1 MELCFVNYVV
11 TWVASTS
18 LLVGVAWV
26 MVGGALTS
34 LLVGLP
40 WLLPDGTL
48 FCYAVVSVASAG

>member
-26 MVGGALTS
+26 MVGVALTS